1 MGKKVSGT
9 RDNSSNNTVQQT
21 NVTKNYSMRHP
32 HVSITIIT
40 EHNEINL
47 SYNQEMEDSYVN
59 KKAYAS
65 RDLLSFQVKNALE
78 DDAASFSVVL
88 GGDLRWDRILNADD
102 IMIIRVYENAESTTY
117 NNNYNT
123 NIMTGM
129 ITEVRRTGTY
139 SDDQFFY
146 TINGKS
152 MVQAFMQYKIGLV
165 QEVETSLSSMGW
177 LWDTNEEYEA
187 DASSSTGQGSTPG
200 GTSVTGSNAAHQIFN
215 YFTSRGYSDAAAA
228 AIVGNGDA
236 ESGLSMKGQHVGNG
250 VVKGGSN
257 WGWGIWQWTPGTP
270 WLNYAK
276 KHYGSKYDTVGAGCE
291 MLLNS
296 LEGHGVEPKWS
307 GSLSTFKKITSSFK
321 AAMYFFQHYED
332 DVNPLTYDGGAYKN
346 HITDSESWYKKLKGT
361 GSKSSSSD
369 DASSDSSSGS
379 STTTSGNTNATSSE
393 ISNEEKDS
401 TGVAFLYNNPATIET
416 EIIKRF
422 LPYMRFSWG
431 VKGYGL
437 SHYLDY
443 SGMSCWDEYEHLQYS
458 GNLTNFDGSLYE
470 LQQTILAQDQGCPF
484 EEMFYSFE
492 KSGKAHLIVRRTPF
506 NPEDWLTTPTVYIDS
521 DQVISEDVG
530 RDNDEVYSVFNVNP
544 SSYSFVGISNSGE
557 LLSLPQFNQD
567 LVNLYGYSKYEITD
581 PYLKGGQ
588 KSETELNST
597 SKSKTK
603 SAKEP
608 ANKGTHWSYSN
619 INTYLDKIKPL
630 KKLMQQ
636 KSKYATYIANHANN
650 LSGEEAYALVED
662 YLNNEGKLTKVKFNS
677 TLRADIGGG
686 ISCTGSK
693 DINYQDWLKIIKV
706 FDAYPTSY
714 ISECKSQFD
723 NTDFE
728 VLNELRLEYDDGNKK
743 LGKSDYKKIIKHY
756 GVQSQSTKDN
766 GQANDLKTF
775 TQMLYNWY
783 CENSNFYSGDITV
796 VGSPTYQIGT
806 ILYDGNYLNGTAIEY
821 YIESVEH
828 DFSLTEGYQSTL
840 GVTRGLD
847 NNGKDRF
854 THLWGQN
861 QDFLGGYMGEAA
873 LSELAYSSAPETSTG
888 NSTTSGGVSAGKG
901 LTGDTRNK
909 ISAQAAAFAYSVRKS
924 AAPFTEKYDSGTG
937 RNATSNPLD
946 KKSGTV
952 TLDCSSFVHWCFVKV
967 GLSNVPSNTGAFRGS
982 SHWRKTDHP
991 KAGDIMFCNGWGHMG
1006 FYLGGGRTISWDG
1019 PDSPTGACIR
1029 TRAGWRSIGEG
1040 INGYYRYV

>member
-9 RDNSSNNTVQQT
+9 SNNSSNNTVQQT
-21 NVTKNYSMRHP
+21 KVTKNYAMRHP

-47 SYNQEMEDSYVN
+47 SYNQEMKDSYVN

-102 IMIIRVYENAESTTY
+102 IMIIRVYENTESPTY

-146 TINGKS
+146 TINGRS

-200 GTSVTGSNAAHQIFN
+200 GTSVTGSNAAHKIFN

-236 ESGLSMKGQHVGNG
+236 ESGLSMKGQTG
-250 VVKGGSN
+250 VRKGASN
-257 WGWGIWQWTPGTP
+257 WGWGIWQWTPGMP
-270 WLNYAK
+270 WLDHAK

-296 LEGHGVEPKWS
+296 LEGHGVESKWS
-307 GSLSTFKKITSSFK
+307 GSLSTFKKITNPFK
-321 AAMYFFQHYED
+321 AAMYFFRHYED
-332 DVNPLTYDGGAYKN
+332 DVNPLTYGGGQYKD

-361 GSKSSSSD
+361 GKSSD
-369 DASSDSSSGS
+369 DTSSGS
-379 STTTSGNTNATSSE
+379 STVTSGNTNATSSE

-401 TGVAFLYNNPATIET
+401 TGVAFLQNNPATIET

-470 LQQTILAQDQGCPF
+470 LQQAILAQDQGCPF

-492 KSGKAHLIVRRTPF
+492 KSGKSHLIVRRTPF

-544 SSYSFVGISNSGE
+544 SSYSFMGISNSGE

-567 LVNLYGYSKYEITD
+567 LVNLYGYSKYEVTD

-608 ANKGTHWSYSN
+608 ANKGTHWSYSD

-636 KSKYATYIANHANN
+636 KSKYAAYIANHANN

-662 YLNNEGKLTKVKFNS
+662 YLNNEGKLTSVKFNS

-743 LGKSDYKKIIKHY
+743 LGKSDYKKIIKRY

-783 CENSNFYSGDITV
+783 CENSNFYAGDITV

-873 LSELAYSSAPETSTG
+873 LSELAYSSAPESSSG
-888 NSTTSGGVSAGKG
+888 SSTTDGGMSSGKG
-901 LTGDTRNK
+901 LTGDIANK
-909 ISAQAAAFAYSVRKS
+909 TSAEAAAFAYSVRKGHT
-924 AAPFTEKYDSGTG
+924 PFHEHYEFGGG
-937 RNATSNPLD
+937 RNYTSNPLD
-946 KKSGTV
+946 KKSGNV
-952 TLDCSSFVHWCFVKV
+952 YLDCSSFVHWCFVKAGV
-967 GLSNVPSNTGAFRGS
+967 SNPPNVTWGFWS
-982 SHWRKTDHP
+982 SPKWKKVSKP
-991 KAGDIMFCNGWGHMG
+991 KAGDVIHLKTPSDHIV
-1006 FYLGGGRTISWDG
+1006 FYLGGGSTIGWNCS
-1019 PDSPTGACIR
+1019 DSHNPGGGAEVLSLKQ
-1029 TRAGWRSIGEG
+1029 WRSYGTVVK
-1040 INGYYRYV
+1040 GYYRYVG

>member
-1 MGKKVSGT
+1 MGKKVSG
-9 RDNSSNNTVQQT
+9 DSSSTTSQQT
-21 NVTKNYSMRHP
+21 QVSKNYAMRHP
-32 HVSITIIT
+32 LISLTIIT

-47 SYNQEMEDSYVN
+47 SYNQEMKDSYVN
-59 KKAYAS
+59 KKKYAS

-102 IMIIRVYENAESTTY
+102 IMIIHVYENEEDTTY
-117 NNNYNT
+117 NNDYNT

-146 TINGKS
+146 TINGRS

-187 DASSSTGQGSTPG
+187 DANSSTGQGKDVAG

-215 YFTSRGYSDAAAA
+215 YFTSRGFSDAAAA
-228 AIVGNGDA
+228 AIVGCGDA
-236 ESGLSMKGQHVGNG
+236 ESGLQMEGENEQLASDT
-250 VVKGGSN
+250 GS
-257 WGWGIWQWTPGTP
+257 WGWGIWQWTPGDP

-276 KHYGSKYDTVGAGCE
+276 KKYGSKYDSVGVGCE
-291 MLLNS
+291 MLLDS

-307 GSLSTFKKITSSFK
+307 GSLSYFKKMTNAWN
-321 AAMYFFQHYED
+321 AAIYFFEHYED
-332 DVNPLTYDGGAYKN
+332 DLNPFTHGFTN

-361 GSKSSSSD
+361 GSKSSS
-369 DASSDSSSGS
+369 ASSDDSSGS
-379 STTTSGNTNATSSE
+379 GSSITGNTNATSSE
-393 ISNEEKDS
+393 ISTEEKDS
-401 TGVAFLYNNPATIET
+401 TGVAFLQNNPATIET

-458 GNLTNFDGSLYE
+458 GNLTNYDGSLYE

-492 KSGKAHLIVRRTPF
+492 KSGKAHLVVRRTPF
-506 NPEDWLTTPTVYIDS
+506 NPADWLTTPTVYIDP
-521 DQVISEDVG
+521 DQIISEDVG

-544 SSYSFVGISNSGE
+544 SSYSFMGISNSGE

-567 LVNLYGYSKYEITD
+567 LINLYGYSKYEVTD

-588 KSETELNST
+588 KSETELNNP

-603 SAKEP
+603 SATAP
-608 ANKGTHWSYSN
+608 ANKGTHWSAN
-619 INTYLDKIKPL
+619 TVNTYLNKIKPL

-636 KSKYATYIANHANN
+636 KSKYASYIANHANN
-650 LSGEEAYALVED
+650 LSGEEAYSLVED
-662 YLNNEGKLTKVKFNS
+662 YLNNQGKLTSTKFNS

-693 DINYQDWLKIIKV
+693 DITYQEWLKIIKV
-706 FDAYPTSY
+706 FDQYPTSY

-728 VLNELRLEYDDGNKK
+728 VLNELRLEYDNNKK
-743 LGKSDYKKIIKHY
+743 LSKDDYNKIVKQY
-756 GVQSQSTKDN
+756 GVLSQSTKDT

-796 VGSPTYQIGT
+796 IGSPAYQIGT
-806 ILYDGNYLNGTAIEY
+806 VLYDGNYLNGSAIEY
-821 YIESVEH
+821 YVESVEH
-828 DFSLTEGYQSTL
+828 DFSLTEGYQTTL

-861 QDFLGGYMGEAA
+861 QDFLGGYMGEAT
-873 LSELAYSSAPETSTG
+873 LSELAYSSAPESTDSG
-888 NSTTSGGVSAGKG
+888 GGSTDGGVSAGQG
-901 LTGDTRNK
+901 LTGDVRNSVSGK
-909 ISAQAAAFAYSVRKS
+909 AAAFAYSVRKS
-924 AAPFTEKYDSGTG
+924 AAPFTEKYSYGAG
-937 RNATSNPLD
+937 RNTNSNPLD

-952 TLDCSSFVHWCFVKV
+952 TLDCSAFVHWCFVKA
-967 GLSNVPSNTGAFRGS
+967 GLSNVPDSTGGFMGS
-982 SHWRKTDHP
+982 SRWKRTDHP
-991 KAGDIMFCNGWGHMG
+991 KAGDIMFCNSWQHIG

-1019 PDSPTGACIR
+1019 YSNPQGACIH
-1029 TRAGWRSIGEG
+1029 TSSEWRSIGEG

>member
-187 DASSSTGQGSTPG
+187 DASSSTGQGSTVVSADGMPSSEKAFKKMQISNDFGISESNLVKMAKAHSYRVNTTYHMTTSEIKKADSIMRDYGFSPDIFWAYEWNEQGPDDWLNHFSHNG
-200 GTSVTGSNAAHQIFN
+200 GNWETNLKRTLKTVVSTSKTGAGSSQARKYPKGSIGRM
-215 YFTSRGYSDAAAA
+215 YIPETAAAA
-228 AIVGNGDA
+228 AADAGHSMSGHGDPFTQMMDHIN
-236 ESGLSMKGQHVGNG
+236 SYGGK
-250 VVKGGSN
+250 KGG
-257 WGWGIWQWTPGTP
+257 
-270 WLNYAK
+270 
-276 KHYGSKYDTVGAGCE
+276 
-291 MLLNS
+291 
-296 LEGHGVEPKWS
+296 
-307 GSLSTFKKITSSFK
+307 
-321 AAMYFFQHYED
+321 
-332 DVNPLTYDGGAYKN
+332 
-346 HITDSESWYKKLKGT
+346 KGKS
-361 GSKSSSSD
+361 SKS
-369 DASSDSSSGS
+369 SSSGS
-379 STTTSGNTNATSSE
+379 STVTSGNTNATSSE

-567 LVNLYGYSKYEITD
+567 LVNLYGYSKYEVTD

-608 ANKGTHWSYSN
+608 ANKGTHWSYSD

-636 KSKYATYIANHANN
+636 KSKYAAYIANHANN

-756 GVQSQSTKDN
+756 GAQSQSTKDN

-783 CENSNFYSGDITV
+783 CENSNFYAGDITV

-806 ILYDGNYLNGTAIEY
+806 VLYDGNYLNGTAIEY

-924 AAPFTEKYDSGTG
+924 AAPFTEKYSERYREMGGSD
-937 RNATSNPLD
+937 PLT

-952 TLDCSSFVHWCFVKV
+952 ILDCSSFVYWCFRHA
-967 GLSNVPSNTGAFRGS
+967 GLSHVPSNTGRFMGS
-982 SHWRKTDHP
+982 SRWKKTDHP
-991 KAGDIMFCNGWGHMG
+991 KAGDIMFCNHRKHMG

-1019 PDSPTGACIR
+1019 PDSPTGACIH
-1029 TRAGWRSIGEG
+1029 TRAEWRSIGEG